1 MRLLPLA
8 RIAAIACGCYATT
21 EPRVGLTS
29 LREPP
34 IRHRRDTPSP
44 RLTSAIAQEADSA
57 PERRRQEA
65 DAHAAEIRQLWF
77 K

>member
-8 RIAAIACGCYATT
+8 RIAAMAC
-21 EPRVGLTS
+21 RV
-29 LREPP
+29 
-34 IRHRRDTPSP
+34 RHREIGTATPPHTPST